1 MDRQPGGG
9 SKDQNPQQVTTFN
22 SARHVQ
28 GQGVERVDGEGVHVL
43 TLQGILRIRRHEG
56 SPVGV
61 RELDASSRY
70 RRVLCVL

>member
-43 TLQGILRIRRHEG
+43 GDFLKRNYLFRVR
-56 SPVGV
+56 SVG
-61 RELDASSRY
+61 
-70 RRVLCVL
+70 